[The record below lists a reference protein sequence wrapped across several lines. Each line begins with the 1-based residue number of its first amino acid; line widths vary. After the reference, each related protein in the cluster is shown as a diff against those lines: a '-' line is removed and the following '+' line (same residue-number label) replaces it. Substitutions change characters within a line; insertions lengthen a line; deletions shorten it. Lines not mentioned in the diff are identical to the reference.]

1 LTDKF
6 NIKDKHYIEKD
17 KSDKVNSQSVQF
29 FDETF
34 YVMAATLH
42 EEHEFFID
50 IEKDLKIKIK
60 TARKCTNFLFFFFTK
75 LIY

>member
-6 NIKDKHYIEKD
+6 DIKDKHYIEKD

-29 FDETF
+29 SDKTF
-34 YVMAATLH
+34 YVMAVTLH

-50 IEKDLKIKIK
+50 IEKDSQTKMK
-60 TARKCTNFLFFFFTK
+60 TADAGKCMYFLFFFFTK
-75 LIY
+75 